1 MTSKAA
7 VTMLAGLASMATGA
21 SAQLYAVTVDNTS
34 GAVYSIDPVPMT
46 LAQPAALNFPGFIS
60 AGNAVVGDFHY
71 AEDGAF
77 PGAILRIDLT
87 GAQPPKPFLRNYGS
101 PLTAPNNNLAADSN
115 GVLWEIEAGT
125 SNLYSLTFD
134 EGAGTV
140 IRTFEADLGIPVT
153 GDGDLA
159 WGPDG
164 RLYVATNSPLGN
176 FVWDPA
182 SGSTPLNNVY
192 AYTGLAWQDGT
203 LFGALNEFGTF
214 SVLVPVDPATMAP
227 SGDGLTFSEFR
238 FSDLAAASGGGN
250 TGDCDPTQPKVI
262 TDDGS
267 GVQVQTLFA
276 GRHIEAGT
284 VEVEVVD
291 DNLVVTYNTIDDWG
305 LYEIHLWAGVDVADM
320 PQTRRG
326 NPRIGRFPF
335 KNECLYGESSYQ
347 VVIPLESLD
356 IVCPTDPERSYYI
369 AAHAVVR
376 RGNGCGYQTETAWAD
391 GERFSSRRRRCRRGM
406 WGTYFS
412 TSFECVC
419 DGPPPVLTQ
428 CETTYA
434 YSADPRAASTCF
446 LNIDNDN
453 DGLGDF
459 DQWGWS
465 INIPG
470 SELSEFYT
478 FQLYARAEDCD
489 ISQAIEV
496 GEVWVDY
503 IVDDSA
509 SGTGIVLVQYNT
521 FFGYEMDEIHLYAG
535 DQLTPTDMDTGEP
548 TIALDQ
554 FDVIVDNFTG
564 GPDANFTN
572 AYTYEFDWAGDGVNI
587 IAHAV
592 VCGEFPVVEE

>member
-140 IRTFEADLGIPVT
+140 TRTFEADLGIPVT

-276 GRHIEAGT
+276 GQHIDVGT
-284 VEVEVVD
+284 VTAEVIGD
-291 DNLVVTYNTIDDWG
+291 DLVVTYNTTGDWSID
-305 LYEIHLWAGVDVADM
+305 EFHLWAGVDLADM
-320 PQTRRG
+320 PQNRRG
-326 NPRIGRFPF
+326 SPKIGHFPHS
-335 KNECLYGESSYQ
+335 GENMGGVTSHS
-347 VVIPLESLD
+347 VAIPLASLD
-356 IVCPTDPERSYYI
+356 IACPSDPERLYYI
-369 AAHAVVR
+369 AAHAVVSSPS
-376 RGNGCGYQTETAWAD
+376 GGSETAWAD
-391 GERFSSRRRRCRRGM
+391 GDRFVQRGM
-406 WGTYFS
+406 WGTFFT
-412 TSFECVC
+412 TSFDCVC
-419 DGPPPVLTQ
+419 DGPDPETNQ
-428 CETTYA
+428 CETA
-434 YSADPRAASTCF
+434 FAFSGDPRAISNCF
-446 LNIDNDN
+446 LDMDLDN
-453 DGLGDF
+453 DGQGDF
-459 DQWGWS
+459 DRWGWS

-470 SELSEFYT
+470 SELSEYYT

-496 GEVWVDY
+496 GELWVDY
-503 IVDDSA
+503 LVDDGA
-509 SGTGIVLVQYNT
+509 SGIGMVYVQYNMY
-521 FFGYEMDEIHLYAG
+521 FGYEMDEIHLYAG
-535 DQLTPTDMDTGEP
+535 DQPTPTDMDTGEP

-554 FDVIVDNFTG
+554 FDHIVDNFTG
-564 GPDANFTN
+564 GPDENFTTT
-572 AYTYEFDWAGDGVNI
+572 YSYEFDWAGNGVNI
-587 IAHAV
+587 IAHAI
-592 VCGEFPVVEE
+592 VCGEFPVVQP